1 VKLKI
6 VKIPVPIRNG
16 PSEGSFPE
24 ENMNKRKTRG
34 GASRDR
40 PGPTRSNS
48 TKTPDR
54 ETREMPGK
62 DDCEGVYRNAR
73 FTHSVTSLIGNA
85 LRVETQNNKE
95 FEGILK
101 TFSPQL
107 EMVLEWVHEIDPKM
121 PDCINYETVKEKM
134 VFPIKDI
141 VRYYALDVDLGF
153 ATKEDFQTDS
163 QISANRING
172 ETPMKQLQEWVPEGE
187 DESHDLEE
195 GGGGLGGNGNGWSPH
210 EMFAKNAEFGVETT
224 FDPNLSGYTVQLS
237 SKGADTADWR
247 EKERKAA
254 AIAAE
259 IEGNSNSKAAIEL
272 ENGDEEEAFSAVVR
286 GRGGQG
292 NRDRERESP
301 GHGDQG
307 EKPYVPP
314 GRRDERGPRDNGSSQ
329 RGRGGRGART
339 TPPGSRTT
347 PPPRYEREHRDS
359 HDDGYRGNRYDR
371 SYSGGRGA
379 YNNERGDRHSSD
391 RYDRGYNNDYRG
403 DGGNRG
409 GDRYNRQDSH
419 SRDHR
424 QGERSD
430 RSYNRPQSSQ
440 KEERDKKVSPLPEPE
455 RSAEKPPT
463 DRRKSSEGVRAEPP
477 RAVEPPRVGDGA
489 RVPPEDAGL
498 PQRGERGVRKGEKSR
513 EQVNTELKDFN
524 EKFNLANQTSPSL
537 ATTPTVSVKTGG
549 SVGGTPLPSPQPGTP
564 AADTAGPTTPQPVS
578 PGQPT
583 TPVANNSSPPSQ
595 GSMSDSA
602 KKSTLN
608 PNAKEFSFNP
618 TAKEFT
624 PRGPSGPRVAPTP
637 PRPQTPSTPN
647 SMGVTQA
654 FGGGYIT
661 LAPGPGQVGMNHV
674 NVNSPMFVPHQQH
687 MQMAANSM
695 GQMQIQQQQQQQ
707 QQLGVV
713 TSQYLQNTRP
723 MGNNQR
729 QQGKESGNS
738 GGRPDL
744 PSPMAVTGHPI
755 LAGGVTTLTGQP
767 PHAPQH
773 YFNPGQAVYGQPQ
786 GHPVV
791 RMITMPSGGVPGA
804 MIPGMMPMTGMTSS
818 HADTITQPTMS
829 GTHNMW
835 AQPTPHPPPSGVPP
849 PIAAT
854 PPNHGTQPNTP
865 APSPG
870 LQQMYPGHGHPP
882 QPASLPPNYPQP
894 GQGPTLMVIPGG
906 GFPGHIP
913 TSGAPQQGMP
923 PHMGQ
928 HALMGGPGGQPVTS
942 MANMMPHFQYMQQH
956 QGGQPHLTHL
966 MAQQHNQQ

>member
-1 VKLKI
+1 
-6 VKIPVPIRNG
+6 
-16 PSEGSFPE
+16 
-24 ENMNKRKTRG
+24 MNKRKTRG
-34 GASRDR
+34 GATRER

-54 ETREMPGK
+54 ESREMPGK

-121 PDCINYETVKEKM
+121 PDCINYETVREKM

-187 DESHDLEE
+187 DESHELEE

-237 SKGADTADWR
+237 NKGADTADWR

-359 HDDGYRGNRYDR
+359 HDDSYRGNRYDR

-440 KEERDKKVSPLPEPE
+440 KEERDKKVSPLPEPD
-455 RSAEKPPT
+455 RSGEKPPT

-477 RAVEPPRVGDGA
+477 RAVEAPRAGDVA
-489 RVPPEDAGL
+489 RSPPEDPGL

-524 EKFNLANQTSPSL
+524 EKFNLANQTSPTQT
-537 ATTPTVSVKTGG
+537 TTPTVSVKTGG

-608 PNAKEFSFNP
+608 PNAKEFTLNP
-618 TAKEFT
+618 NVKEFT
-624 PRGPSGPRVAPTP
+624 PRGPRVAPTP

-647 SMGVTQA
+647 SMGVPQA
-654 FGGGYIT
+654 FAGGYIT

-695 GQMQIQQQQQQQ
+695 GQMQIQQQQQQ

-791 RMITMPSGGVPGA
+791 RMITMPSGGVPGG

-870 LQQMYPGHGHPP
+870 LQQMYPAHGHPP

>member
-1 VKLKI
+1 
-6 VKIPVPIRNG
+6 
-16 PSEGSFPE
+16 
-24 ENMNKRKTRG
+24 MNKRKTRG
-34 GASRDR
+34 GATRDR

-62 DDCEGVYRNAR
+62 EDCEGVYKNAR
-73 FTHSVTSLIGNA
+73 FTHTITSLIGNA
-85 LRVETQNNKE
+85 LRVETQNNIE
-95 FEGILK
+95 FEGVLK

-107 EMVLEWVHEIDPKM
+107 EMVLEWVHQIDPKM
-121 PDCINYETVKEKM
+121 PDCINHETVKEKM

-141 VRYYALDVDLGF
+141 VRYYAVDVDLGF

-172 ETPMKQLQEWVPEGE
+172 EAPMKQLEEWMPEGE
-187 DESHDLEE
+187 DESHDLEG

-210 EMFAKNAEFGVETT
+210 EMFAKNEEFGVQTT

-259 IEGNSNSKAAIEL
+259 IEGNSSSKAAIEL

-301 GHGDQG
+301 GHGEQG
-307 EKPYVPP
+307 EKAYVPP
-314 GRRDERGPRDNGSSQ
+314 GRRDERGPRDNGPAQ

-359 HDDGYRGNRYDR
+359 HDEGQGGYRGNRYDR

-379 YNNERGDRHSSD
+379 YNNERGDRGERHSSD
-391 RYDRGYNNDYRG
+391 RYERGYNNEYRG

-424 QGERSD
+424 QNERND
-430 RSYNRPQSSQ
+430 RGYNNRPQSSQ
-440 KEERDKKVSPLPEPE
+440 KEEKKPSPLPEPD
-455 RSAEKPPT
+455 RNTEKPPT
-463 DRRKSSEGVRAEPP
+463 DRRKSGEGVRPEPARNNEPP
-477 RAVEPPRVGDGA
+477 RGDVA
-489 RVPPEDAGL
+489 RTPPEDAGL
-498 PQRGERGVRKGEKSR
+498 PQRGERGARKGEKSR
-513 EQVNTELKDFN
+513 EQHVAELKDFN
-524 EKFNLANQTSPSL
+524 EKFNLANQASPSQ

-549 SVGGTPLPSPQPGTP
+549 SLGGTPLPSPQPGTP
-564 AADTAGPTTPQPVS
+564 AADPAGPTTPQPVS

-583 TPVANNSSPPSQ
+583 TPVANSSPPGQ
-595 GSMSDSA
+595 GSQSDSA

-624 PRGPSGPRVAPTP
+624 PRGPSGTRVAPTP

-647 SMGVTQA
+647 SMGVPQA
-654 FGGGYIT
+654 FAGGYIT

-687 MQMAANSM
+687 MQMAAANSM
-695 GQMQIQQQQQQQ
+695 NQQMQLQQQ

-713 TSQYLQNTRP
+713 TSQYLQNSRQP

-767 PHAPQH
+767 PHGPQN
-773 YFNPGQAVYGQPQ
+773 YFHPGQAVYGQHQ

-791 RMITMPSGGVPGA
+791 RMITMPSGGVPGG
-804 MIPGMMPMTGMTSS
+804 MIPGMMPMAGMTSS

-835 AQPTPHPPPSGVPP
+835 AQPTPHPPPSGGPP

-870 LQQMYPGHGHPP
+870 LQQMYPGHPP

-913 TSGAPQQGMP
+913 TSGAPQQGMH

-956 QGGQPHLTHL
+956 QGGQPHITHL
-966 MAQQHNQQ
+966 MAQHNQQ

>member
-1 VKLKI
+1 
-6 VKIPVPIRNG
+6 
-16 PSEGSFPE
+16 
-24 ENMNKRKTRG
+24 M
-34 GASRDR
+34 
-40 PGPTRSNS
+40 
-48 TKTPDR
+48 
-54 ETREMPGK
+54 
-62 DDCEGVYRNAR
+62 
-73 FTHSVTSLIGNA
+73 
-85 LRVETQNNKE
+85 
-95 FEGILK
+95 
-101 TFSPQL
+101 
-107 EMVLEWVHEIDPKM
+107 
-121 PDCINYETVKEKM
+121 
-134 VFPIKDI
+134 
-141 VRYYALDVDLGF
+141 
-153 ATKEDFQTDS
+153 
-163 QISANRING
+163 
-172 ETPMKQLQEWVPEGE
+172 
-187 DESHDLEE
+187 
-195 GGGGLGGNGNGWSPH
+195 
-210 EMFAKNAEFGVETT
+210 
-224 FDPNLSGYTVQLS
+224 
-237 SKGADTADWR
+237 
-247 EKERKAA
+247 
-254 AIAAE
+254 
-259 IEGNSNSKAAIEL
+259 
-272 ENGDEEEAFSAVVR
+272 
-286 GRGGQG
+286 
-292 NRDRERESP
+292 
-301 GHGDQG
+301 
-307 EKPYVPP
+307 
-314 GRRDERGPRDNGSSQ
+314 
-329 RGRGGRGART
+329 
-339 TPPGSRTT
+339 
-347 PPPRYEREHRDS
+347 
-359 HDDGYRGNRYDR
+359 
-371 SYSGGRGA
+371 
-379 YNNERGDRHSSD
+379 
-391 RYDRGYNNDYRG
+391 
-403 DGGNRG
+403 
-409 GDRYNRQDSH
+409 
-419 SRDHR
+419 
-424 QGERSD
+424 
-430 RSYNRPQSSQ
+430 
-440 KEERDKKVSPLPEPE
+440 SPLPEPD

-524 EKFNLANQTSPSL
+524 EKFNLANQTSPSQ

>member
-1 VKLKI
+1 
-6 VKIPVPIRNG
+6 
-16 PSEGSFPE
+16 
-24 ENMNKRKTRG
+24 MNKRKTRG
-34 GASRDR
+34 GISRDR
-40 PGPTRSNS
+40 PGPGRSVS

-62 DDCEGVYRNAR
+62 DDCEGVYKNAR
-73 FTHSVTSLIGNA
+73 FTHTITSLIGNSI
-85 LRVETQNNKE
+85 RVETQNSIE

-107 EMVLEWVHEIDPKM
+107 EMVLEWVHQIDPKM
-121 PDCINYETVKEKM
+121 PDCLNLETVKEKM

-141 VRYYALDVDLGF
+141 VRYYAVDVDLAF
-153 ATKEDFQTDS
+153 ATKDDFQTDS

-172 ETPMKQLQEWVPEGE
+172 EAPMKQLQEWIPEGE

-195 GGGGLGGNGNGWSPH
+195 GVGGLGGNSNGWSPH
-210 EMFAKNAEFGVETT
+210 EMFAKNEEFGVQTT

-237 SKGADTADWR
+237 KGADSADWR

-259 IEGNSNSKAAIEL
+259 IEGNANSKAAVEL

-286 GRGGQG
+286 GRGQN

-314 GRRDERGPRDNGSSQ
+314 GRRDERGPRDGGPSQ
-329 RGRGGRGART
+329 RGRGGRGVRT

-359 HDDGYRGNRYDR
+359 HDDGQSYRGNRYDR
-371 SYSGGRGA
+371 SYSGSRGGF
-379 YNNERGDRHSSD
+379 NNDRGDRGERHSSD

-403 DGGNRG
+403 DNNRG
-409 GDRYNRQDSH
+409 SDRYNRQDSH

-424 QGERSD
+424 ANERN
-430 RSYNRPQSSQ
+430 YRPQSGQ
-440 KEERDKKVSPLPEPE
+440 KDEKKVSPIPEPE
-455 RSAEKPPT
+455 KIPEKPT
-463 DRRKSSEGVRAEPP
+463 ADRRKSGEGVRSEPS
-477 RAVEPPRVGDGA
+477 RSNEAQRGVDTNRT
-489 RVPPEDAGL
+489 PPEDSGL
-498 PQRGERGVRKGEKSR
+498 PQRGDRGVRKGEKSR
-513 EQVNTELKDFN
+513 EQSVAELRDFN
-524 EKFNLANQTSPSL
+524 EKFNLANQTSPQPQQSP
-537 ATTPTVSVKTGG
+537 TPTVSVKTGG

-564 AADTAGPTTPQPVS
+564 AADVVAPTTPQPVS

-583 TPVANNSSPPSQ
+583 TPVASNSSSPGQ
-595 GSMSDSA
+595 GSASDSA

-608 PNAKEFSFNP
+608 PNAKEFTFNP
-618 TAKEFT
+618 KATEFT
-624 PRGPSGPRVAPTP
+624 PRGTSGPRVAPTP

-647 SMGVTQA
+647 SMGVPQP
-654 FGGGYIT
+654 FNGGYIT
-661 LAPGPGQVGMNHV
+661 LAPGPGQVGVNHV
-674 NVNSPMFVPHQQH
+674 NVNSQMFVPHQP
-687 MQMAANSM
+687 MQMANSM
-695 GQMQIQQQQQQQ
+695 NPMQMQ

-713 TSQYLQNTRP
+713 TSQYLQNPRP
-723 MGNNQR
+723 MGNNTR
-729 QQGKESGNS
+729 PQGKENS
-738 GGRPDL
+738 NNNSSGRPDL

-767 PHAPQH
+767 PHGPQN
-773 YFNPGQAVYGQPQ
+773 YFHPGQAVYGQPQ

-791 RMITMPSGGVPGA
+791 RMITIPSGGVPGGI
-804 MIPGMMPMTGMTSS
+804 MPGMMPVMSS

-835 AQPTPHPPPSGVPP
+835 TQPSPHPPPSGVPP

-870 LQQMYPGHGHPP
+870 LQQMYPGHPP

-894 GQGPTLMVIPGG
+894 GQGPTLMVMPGHG
-906 GFPGHIP
+906 AGFPGHIP
-913 TSGAPQQGMP
+913 TSGAPQQGMH

-928 HALMGGPGGQPVTS
+928 HALMGAPAGQPVTS
-942 MANMMPHFQYMQQH
+942 MAANMMPHFQYMQQH
-956 QGGQPHLTHL
+956 QSGQPHITHL
-966 MAQQHNQQ
+966 MAQHNQQ

>member
-6 VKIPVPIRNG
+6 VKIPVPIRHG

-62 DDCEGVYRNAR
+62 DDCDGVYRNAR

-121 PDCINYETVKEKM
+121 PDCINYETVREKM

-440 KEERDKKVSPLPEPE
+440 KEEREKKVSPLPEPD

-477 RAVEPPRVGDGA
+477 RATEPPRAGDGA

-524 EKFNLANQTSPSL
+524 EKFNLANQTSPSQV
-537 ATTPTVSVKTGG
+537 TTPTVSVKTGG

-624 PRGPSGPRVAPTP
+624 PRGPSGARVAPTP